1 MPPPRNDT
9 RNGAAAACCP
19 VCAAPF
25 TRTGRRRYCTDACRQ
40 AAWRQRAASPPR
52 PAALPAAR
60 PRRQGTIYQCDNCDT
75 RYLASQWC
83 PDCNRPCRR
92 LGPGGHC
99 PCGELL
105 TIDELLSDN

>member
-1 MPPPRNDT
+1 MPPPRNDA
-9 RNGAAAACCP
+9 RNDTAATCPACG
-19 VCAAPF
+19 APF

-40 AAWRQRAASPPR
+40 AAWRRRAASPRR

-60 PRRQGTIYQCDNCDT
+60 PRRQGTIYQCDACDT

-92 LGPGGHC
+92 PGPGGHC

-105 TIDELLSDN
+105 TIDELLSDS